1 VSMDAER
8 ERTAGAGTEPVLR
21 VQDLTL
27 DIPTPQGEAH
37 VLRGISL
44 DVARGRTL
52 GIVGE
57 SGSGKSMTLRAVLG
71 LTPAAAAVG
80 GSMEFDGQDLQ
91 AMGREQRRRLLGR
104 NVGVVFQNP
113 MTSLNP
119 VTPIA
124 RQMGEAARYHLG
136 LGRTQARALALDLLG
151 QVGIPNPAAR
161 LDDYPHQFSGG
172 MRQRV
177 MIAMAL
183 TCEPKLLVADEAT
196 TALDVTIQKDI
207 LDLLQRLQEERRMAM
222 VLVSHDLSVVAGRT
236 DDVVVMYGGRIVD
249 RAPTGA
255 IFGPDRHPYTQVLLR
270 AIPRL
275 NSVPHERLPSAEGP
289 PVSVYDPVLPP
300 EEADRQDR
308 ERWTLQAAR
317 EDAVS

>member
-1 VSMDAER
+1 
-8 ERTAGAGTEPVLR
+8 
-21 VQDLTL
+21 
-27 DIPTPQGEAH
+27 
-37 VLRGISL
+37 
-44 DVARGRTL
+44 
-52 GIVGE
+52 
-57 SGSGKSMTLRAVLG
+57 
-71 LTPAAAAVG
+71 
-80 GSMEFDGQDLQ
+80 
-91 AMGREQRRRLLGR
+91 
-104 NVGVVFQNP
+104 
-113 MTSLNP
+113 
-119 VTPIA
+119 
-124 RQMGEAARYHLG
+124 MGEAARYHLG
-136 LGRTQARALALDLLG
+136 LGRKQARALALDLLG

-300 EEADRQDR
+300 EEADRLDR